1 MTFIELNAF
10 LGVCKL
16 ASTGGQAKQLIKSGV
31 VTVNGAAETRNKRK
45 LVAGDHVLVNQKT
58 YVVKAEQCKME
69 K

>member
-31 VTVNGAAETRNKRK
+31 VMVNGTLEMRNRRK
-45 LVAGDHVLVNQKT
+45 LNAGDSVTVDGRT
-58 YVVKAEQCKME
+58 FEVKPEQCKMSN
-69 K
+69 